1 MDFIKADKINM
12 ENKNNIYEI
21 NNNFY
26 EKYNPQI
33 RAIVTR
39 ILNYANQPRDIDD
52 CVNTVYIELIERLQQ
67 YNETRGSMGAFVSII
82 ARSTALNYCKGNMRK
97 ISELIGDEKIE
108 FFYNPINFEN
118 EVEFEMLVENI
129 FKKLNKQEKAL
140 FNMRFMYFYSLA
152 EIAKVL
158 NIKQNTVNKRVS
170 RLKNKIKNFL
180 IKGGIML

>member
-1 MDFIKADKINM
+1 
-12 ENKNNIYEI
+12 
-21 NNNFY
+21 
-26 EKYNPQI
+26 
-33 RAIVTR
+33 
-39 ILNYANQPRDIDD
+39 
-52 CVNTVYIELIERLQQ
+52 
-67 YNETRGSMGAFVSII
+67 
-82 ARSTALNYCKGNMRK
+82 MRK